1 MLLSAALLPGPRFIV
16 NLWGSASKVDEIS
29 HFLHAKWR
37 VSEMD
42 DRVAI
47 WTNGPQILNRIHLV
61 IRSNARKWLEVMN
74 VREPGHHLS
83 VHSHEIETAEVTRCP
98 VMPSTL
104 FPSTGIALVA
114 VYEHGLDRAFEIGVS
129 GINLVRKSGRLPL
142 FLRSRFGQEAAIHHD
157 RFSQVGWL
165 VRYRNDFVKQCC
177 RLACQLANAPRS
189 LTVKVTAFV
198 QEESV
203 RLRRY

>member
-1 MLLSAALLPGPRFIV
+1 MV
-16 NLWGSASKVDEIS
+16 Y
-29 HFLHAKWR
+29 
-37 VSEMD
+37 MD
-42 DRVAI
+42 KSGCDNTIDR
-47 WTNGPQILNRIHLV
+47 TEIHLANEAG
-61 IRSNARKWLEVMN
+61 RSPMSNAV
-74 VREPGHHLS
+74 LS
-83 VHSHEIETAEVTRCP
+83 R
-98 VMPSTL
+98 
-104 FPSTGIALVA
+104 FGIALVA

-142 FLRSRFGQEAAIHHD
+142 FLRSRFGQEAIVD
-157 RFSQVGWL
+157 KYRFPQAGGL